1 MTTIFGQLELDE
13 SQHLWTWLS
22 LSEFI
27 MSSVVDSFRTRP
39 DRVFVRTADAV
50 HLVTAKTN
58 GFSDIYSQ
66 DTHLLAAAPEFGL
79 EGKNIIDPV

>member
-13 SQHLWTWLS
+13 SQHLWTWLT